1 MVGAGKITA
10 WVNQV
15 NKEYGLEDKD
25 SYTVEFFKTI
35 EPISEVIDGGYYYIW
50 CLIAPDMWGEK
61 YLSVVSW
68 YIMPEHRNVATFKK
82 VQDEIIKLAKR
93 KKVGYIIQGSHLNDK
108 LHRVLGKMGYR
119 VASMRRDI

>member
-1 MVGAGKITA
+1 MVEAGKITA

-68 YIMPEHRNVATFKK
+68 YIMPDKRNVATFKK